1 MKFFEDTEGLTEARG
16 FFCSGVHCDVR
27 GKRNGRL
34 DLGIVYSKRPCSAAG
49 VFTTN
54 DVKAA
59 PVLYGQA
66 ILSKGGKKFHAVV
79 ANSGNANACTGKQG
93 ETDVHTMAS
102 ETARQLDLEPE
113 QVFVCSTGR
122 IGEPLPMS
130 RITAGIHDA
139 AQDLKDE
146 VDGGPAF
153 QRAILTSDT
162 TTKSCLAEFDAPE
175 GTVHV
180 TGVAKGSGM
189 IEPNMATMLAFLT
202 TDAGIS
208 PKLLQQLLSDATAK
222 TFNRITIDG
231 DMSTNDT
238 VLVLANG
245 FSGITISEKDPNALN
260 AFREAVEKVCSCLA
274 RKMVGDGEKV
284 TKLVELIIEG
294 APDEATAEKVARAI
308 ANSLLVK
315 TSWYGSDPNWG
326 RIVDAAGYAKVGVDF
341 EKMEVFYGEVGVLQ
355 EGKPLLRNK
364 DKWKEVV
371 SGKQFTIRLNLN
383 LGQGSFRLLTSDLSE
398 AYVDFNKSE

>member
-1 MKFFEDTEGLTEARG
+1 MKFFVDTEGLTEARG

-27 GKRNGRL
+27 GKRDGRL
-34 DLGIVYSKRPCSAAG
+34 DMGIVFSKRPCSAAG
-49 VFTTN
+49 VFTTS

-59 PVLYGQA
+59 PVHHGQA
-66 ILSKGGKKFHAVV
+66 ILAKGEKIHAIV
-79 ANSGNANACTGKQG
+79 ANSGNANACTGNQG
-93 ETDVHTMAS
+93 ETDARTMAE
-102 ETARQLDLEPE
+102 ETARQLDLKPD

-130 RITAGIHDA
+130 RITTGIKDA
-139 AQDLKDE
+139 AQDLEDG
-146 VDGGPAF
+146 VDGGLAF

-162 TTKSCLAEFDAPE
+162 TTKSCLAQFDAPE
-175 GTVHV
+175 GTIRV

-189 IEPNMATMLAFLT
+189 IEPDMATMLAFLT
-202 TDAGIS
+202 TDAAVS
-208 PKLLQQLLSDATAK
+208 QKLLQEVLSSAVAN

-238 VLVLANG
+238 ALILANG
-245 FSGITISEKDPNALN
+245 FSETTISDENPEMLDT
-260 AFREAVEKVCSCLA
+260 FREAVEKVCSCLA

-294 APDEATAEKVARAI
+294 APDKNTAEKVARAI

-326 RIVDAAGYAKVGVDF
+326 RIAAATGHGKAGVDF
-341 EKMEVFYGEVGVLQ
+341 EKMELFYGEVGVLKDGQ
-355 EGKPLLRNK
+355 PLLRNK

-371 SGKQFTIRLNLN
+371 SNKQFSIRLNLN
-383 LGQGSFRLLTSDLSE
+383 LGQGSCTLLTSDLSE

>member
-1 MKFFEDTEGLTEARG
+1 MKFFVDTEGLTEARG

-27 GKRNGRL
+27 GKRDGRL
-34 DLGIVYSKRPCSAAG
+34 DLGIVFSKRPCSAAG
-49 VFTTN
+49 VFTTS

-59 PVLYGQA
+59 PVHHGQA
-66 ILSKGGKKFHAVV
+66 IIAKGGEMHAIVV
-79 ANSGNANACTGKQG
+79 NSGNANACTGSQG
-93 ETDVHTMAS
+93 ETDAKSMAS
-102 ETARQLDLEPE
+102 ETARQLDLKPN

-130 RITAGIHDA
+130 RITTGIKDA
-139 AQDLKDE
+139 AQDLEDG
-146 VDGGPAF
+146 VDGGLAF

-162 TTKSCLAEFDAPE
+162 TTKSCLAQFDAPE
-175 GTVHV
+175 GAVHV

-189 IEPNMATMLAFLT
+189 IEPNMATMLAFIT
-202 TDAGIS
+202 TDAAVS
-208 PKLLQQLLSDATAK
+208 RELLHEVLSSAVAN

-238 VLVLANG
+238 TLILANG
-245 FSGITISEKDPNALN
+245 FSETTISGENPEMLDT
-260 AFREAVEKVCSCLA
+260 FREAVEKVCSCLA

-294 APDEATAEKVARAI
+294 APDKNTAEKVARAI

-326 RIVDAAGYAKVGVDF
+326 RIVAATGHGKAGVDF
-341 EKMEVFYGEVGVLQ
+341 EKMELFYGEVGVLKDGQ
-355 EGKPLLRNK
+355 PLLRNK

-371 SGKQFTIRLNLN
+371 SNKQFSIRLNLN
-383 LGQGSFRLLTSDLSE
+383 LGQGSCTLLTSDLSE
-398 AYVDFNKSE
+398 AYVNFNKSE